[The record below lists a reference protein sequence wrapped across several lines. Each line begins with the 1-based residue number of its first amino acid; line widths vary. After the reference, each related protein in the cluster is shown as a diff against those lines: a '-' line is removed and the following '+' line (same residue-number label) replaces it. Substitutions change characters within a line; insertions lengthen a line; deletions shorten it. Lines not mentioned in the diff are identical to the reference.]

1 MKIKE
6 RLERNVGMKIG
17 RNTWSI
23 IKNII
28 YSVSS
33 NFFTMMVTAAVT
45 LIVPKFLGVEDYAYW
60 QLYLF
65 YASYSGYFHFGW
77 NDGFLLRNSGKNYDD
92 MDKEN
97 IYSQIVVQ
105 TIFMFLMTTAIFVL
119 KLYLKPKI
127 EGFIFF
133 AFCLN
138 IFIINIRY
146 LLLCVYQCSSR
157 FKEFAAVNISDR
169 LLFIITIIAFWIAG
183 MQNHFGLI
191 LADLSG
197 KTVSLLLAFYGL
209 KDLANVKIVFST
221 KIFLDI
227 WDNIKVGVKLMLSS
241 LSNMLILGITRF
253 KIEAFWDLIVFGKRS
268 LCISIINL
276 FITFINAIGIIF
288 FQLLFKINKE
298 ALGKFYE
305 MIRILLAAFLAGMLL
320 MYFPAYILLSKW
332 LPQYA
337 DSLGYM
343 VYLFPMCL
351 FESKMLLL
359 DASFL
364 KLERLENH
372 LLNINI
378 VSVLLSIVLSII
390 SIDYYHN
397 ITLALLSI
405 TCISFI
411 RCALAESFLQ
421 KRFKQ
426 KIVRDCMEEGFLSI
440 CFVVTAVSFDAFWG
454 MGIYMTIYGVFLFF
468 NQKKLKQSFAVMN
481 INM

>member
-1 MKIKE
+1 
-6 RLERNVGMKIG
+6 MKIG
-17 RNTWSI
+17 RSTCSI

-33 NFFTMMVTAAVT
+33 NFFTMIVTAAVT

-97 IYSQIVVQ
+97 IYAQIVVQ
-105 TIFMFLMTTAIFVL
+105 TLFMFLMTVVIFVL
-119 KLYLKPKI
+119 KLYLKPQI
-127 EGFIFF
+127 QGFIFF

-157 FKEFAAVNISDR
+157 FKEFATVNISDR
-169 LLFIITIIAFWIAG
+169 LLFIIAIIIFWMAG
-183 MQNHFGLI
+183 MHNHSGLI

-197 KTVSLLLAFYGL
+197 KTVSLFFAFYGL
-209 KDLANVKIVFST
+209 KDLVNAKIIFS
-221 KIFLDI
+221 KKLFEEIGE
-227 WDNIKVGVKLMLSS
+227 NIKVGIKLMLSS
-241 LSNMLILGITRF
+241 LSNMLILGITRI
-253 KIEAFWDLIVFGKRS
+253 KIEAFWDLIVFGKIS

-288 FQLLFKINKE
+288 FQVLFKINKDE
-298 ALGKFYE
+298 LGKFYRS
-305 MIRILLAAFLAGMLL
+305 IRTLLVVFLAGMLL

-337 DSLGYM
+337 DSLSYM
-343 VYLFPMCL
+343 IYLFPMCL

-390 SIDYYHN
+390 SIDYYHS
-397 ITLALLSI
+397 IAFALLSI
-405 TCISFI
+405 TCISFM

-421 KRFKQ
+421 KRFEQ
-426 KIVRDCMEEGFLSI
+426 KIRRDCLEEGFLSI
-440 CFVVTAVSFDAFWG
+440 CFIVTAVLFDAFLG
-454 MGIYMTIYGVFLFF
+454 LGIYLTIYCVFLFL
-468 NQKKLKQSFAVMN
+468 NQKKLRQSFCVMN
-481 INM
+481 MNI